1 MASDVVVVC
10 SEQESVGTVTF
21 EAMASSRAIVGTNT
35 GGTAEILEDERGWT
49 FPVSS
54 PSTLASHLMELRNNP
69 DLIAERVANGRSYIA
84 NHRREAVVQR
94 WETLLRGQNEG
105 EG

>member
-1 MASDVVVVC
+1 
-10 SEQESVGTVTF
+10 
-21 EAMASSRAIVGTNT
+21 
-35 GGTAEILEDERGWT
+35 
-49 FPVSS
+49 
-54 PSTLASHLMELRNNP
+54 MELRNNP
-69 DLIAERVANGRSYIA
+69 DLIAERVANGRSYID